1 MSDYPT
7 TASGTHSTDIPPGET
22 KGVPPTDASL
32 GELFSDLSQNVS
44 ELVRQEA
51 ELAKAE
57 LRQTARS
64 TGKAA
69 GLYAG
74 AGVAG
79 HFVLLFLSLAAM
91 VGLAS
96 WIGYGWSAVVIAVI
110 WAIIA
115 AIMATLGKKHF
126 QEIKG
131 MPKTAET
138 IKDIPPTF
146 NPQEETP

>member
-1 MSDYPT
+1 MSEYPT
-7 TASGTHSTDIPPGET
+7 TTSGAHGAGIPPGRADNA
-22 KGVPPTDASL
+22 PPPDASL

-44 ELVRQEA
+44 ELVRKET

-64 TGKAA
+64 TGKVA

-96 WIGYGWSAVVIAVI
+96 WLGYGWSAVVVAVI

-115 AIMATLGKKHF
+115 AIMAALGKKHLKAV
-126 QEIKG
+126 KG
-131 MPKTAET
+131 MPQTAET